1 MQESMSR
8 KNARSY
14 APSHTRTPNTAI
26 PTPTSPNT
34 TVAAF
39 VVAVVAPLVLGFV
52 ICPDVP
58 FPFPVFDPPVPV
70 PEPPPPVRLPEVPK
84 DAVGILEIV
93 DHVPPVRER
102 GESGVSKGEMI
113 EGRARKGKRRKS
125 GQGMKFKKGEG
136 TTSMGIDESIGSRW

>member
-1 MQESMSR
+1 MQENR
-8 KNARSY
+8 

-26 PTPTSPNT
+26 PTPTNPNT

-39 VVAVVAPLVLGFV
+39 VVVVVAPLVFGFV

-70 PEPPPPVRLPEVPK
+70 PELPPPPVRLPDEPN

-93 DHVPPVRER
+93 DHVPPER
-102 GESGVSKGEMI
+102 GGVVSKGEMI
-113 EGRARKGKRRKS
+113 EGKERKEEKRR
-125 GQGMKFKKGEG
+125 QGKNFKKGEG
-136 TTSMGIDESIGSRW
+136 TTSMGIDESIGPRW